1 MLRKAD
7 RNRCTPALLT
17 FALGLAL
24 APSLVHAQAAAPAP
38 SANPVSDALRQSL
51 ARASKNMTA
60 AAEAMPAE
68 KFSFKPTAPEM
79 TYGHLV
85 VHIAETNFR
94 FCSAVSGTPSPEQPK
109 LTETDSK
116 DKLVAAVRSSFD
128 FCSSS
133 LAKLDDTHLA
143 DSIELFGGHSFS
155 RAASMFILAGSW
167 ADHYSAQSIYL
178 RLNNLLPPSAQP
190 QK

>member
-1 MLRKAD
+1 M
-7 RNRCTPALLT
+7 NRHITSLFTL
-17 FALGLAL
+17 ALGLAL
-24 APSLVHAQAAAPAP
+24 LPSLARAQAAAPAP
-38 SANPVSDALRQSL
+38 SANPVSDALRQSM

-68 KFSFKPTAPEM
+68 KFSFKPTTPEM

-85 VHIAETNFR
+85 IHIAETNFR
-94 FCSAVSGTPSPEQPK
+94 FSSAVSGTAAPEQPK
-109 LTETDSK
+109 LAETDSK

-128 FCSSS
+128 FCSTS
-133 LAKLDDTHLA
+133 LAKLDDSHLA

-178 RLNNLLPPSAQP
+178 RLNNLLPPSAQ